1 MADIDEIKAAIESLP
16 EEDYIQLRT
25 WLSERD
31 WEAWEVQI
39 EADSKS
45 RKLDFLISEAREA
58 KEKGTLKDL

>member
-1 MADIDEIKAAIESLP
+1 MADMDEIKAAIESLP

-31 WEAWEVQI
+31 WEAWDVQI

-45 RKLDFLISEAREA
+45 R
-58 KEKGTLKDL
+58 